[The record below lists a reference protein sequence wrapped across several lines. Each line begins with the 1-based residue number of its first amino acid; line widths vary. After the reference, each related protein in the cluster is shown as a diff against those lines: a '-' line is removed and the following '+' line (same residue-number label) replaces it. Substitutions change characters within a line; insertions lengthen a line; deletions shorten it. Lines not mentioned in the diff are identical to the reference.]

1 MRFHAGN
8 SRDVSRE
15 FVDKAVSGNRL
26 SDEGFAQNR
35 KFIMPTDPRSEI
47 NSAGEA
53 IGTVDVVGFAGIGFA
68 LIAAGLYAL
77 LFFMLHKLPA
87 SRNELQQVSTNAP
100 ALTRLLV
107 VAASAALLN
116 VVALI
121 LCLTGFLA
129 PRRPRTLSAIGATL
143 TTLMLLAVFSVVIV
157 SLVVSPAP

>member
-1 MRFHAGN
+1 MMSTN
-8 SRDVSRE
+8 
-15 FVDKAVSGNRL
+15 
-26 SDEGFAQNR
+26 Q
-35 KFIMPTDPRSEI
+35 RSEI

-53 IGTVDVVGFAGIGFA
+53 TATVDVAGFAGIGFA
-68 LIAAGLYAL
+68 VVAMGFYAL
-77 LFFMLHKLPA
+77 LFYMLHKLPS
-87 SRNELQQVSTNAP
+87 SRNELEQLSTNAP

-129 PRRPRTLSAIGATL
+129 PRRPRTLSAIGTAL

-157 SLVVSPAP
+157 SLMVSPAP

>member
-1 MRFHAGN
+1 MSTDR
-8 SRDVSRE
+8 
-15 FVDKAVSGNRL
+15 RL
-26 SDEGFAQNR
+26 
-35 KFIMPTDPRSEI
+35 EI

-53 IGTVDVVGFAGIGFA
+53 TGTVDVVGIAGIGFA

-77 LFFMLHKLPA
+77 LFFMLHKLPS
-87 SRNELQQVSTNAP
+87 SRNELEQLSTNAP

-129 PRRPRTLSAIGATL
+129 PRRPRTLAAIGATL
-143 TTLMLLAVFSVVIV
+143 TTLMLIAVFSVVIV